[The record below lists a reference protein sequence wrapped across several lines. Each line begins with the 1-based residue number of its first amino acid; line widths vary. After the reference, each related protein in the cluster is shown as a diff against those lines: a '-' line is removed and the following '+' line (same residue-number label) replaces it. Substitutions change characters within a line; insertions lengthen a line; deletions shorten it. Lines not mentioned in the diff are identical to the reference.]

1 MCPIRQ
7 HRVGLP
13 ESTIDLVPTF
23 WVPEILATKGN
34 EPQLRFHRVD
44 ICRFDLFRI
53 WPEVLRTDNGVYF
66 CFPSSCL
73 YLLVRQPESKF
84 ANVIK
89 GWFLGHYRYPNR
101 MRLVQS
107 RRYPKLDE
115 RGASGSLV
123 LFISRCSGT
132 VGCSGG

>member
-101 MRLVQS
+101 MRVHNGVYYMFAFLMS
-107 RRYPKLDE
+107 LL
-115 RGASGSLV
+115 AS
-123 LFISRCSGT
+123 SGT
-132 VGCSGG
+132 GGKFADLIQR